1 MLDKMYYSTIAFL
14 INCFS
19 LACAVVSCTGG
30 GSDKSGRER
39 YRTGFP
45 AAGDI
50 IHRERHTEPAGM
62 VYSRF
67 FSAENFGQN
76 V

>member
-1 MLDKMYYSTIAFL
+1 MINIISNKSSYPLKL
-14 INCFS
+14 IPFTN
-19 LACAVVSCTGG
+19 GEII
-30 GSDKSGRER
+30 RER

-50 IHRERHTEPAGM
+50 IHREGHTEPTGM

-67 FSAENFGQN
+67 FSA
-76 V
+76 

>member
-1 MLDKMYYSTIAFL
+1 MEEYANSSALYCCLVYWW
-14 INCFS
+14 
-19 LACAVVSCTGG
+19 

-67 FSAENFGQN
+67 FSAENCAQN

>member
-1 MLDKMYYSTIAFL
+1 VYWWGDEKT
-14 INCFS
+14 
-19 LACAVVSCTGG
+19 
-30 GSDKSGRER
+30 GRER
-39 YRTGFP
+39 CRTGFP

-50 IHRERHTEPAGM
+50 IHRERHTEPVGM

-67 FSAENFGQN
+67 FSAENCGQN

>member
-1 MLDKMYYSTIAFL
+1 MLFILVM
-14 INCFS
+14 
-19 LACAVVSCTGG
+19 G
-30 GSDKSGRER
+30 GSEKTGRER

-50 IHRERHTEPAGM
+50 MHRGRYTEPAGM
-62 VYSRF
+62 VYSSF
-67 FSAENFGQN
+67 FSAENCAQN